1 MRTNTVTDHA
11 RLFEDAWDQ
20 PGHTAIELPAVDV
33 DEVLATRYSTGKDVT
48 YTRSMVWDMEV
59 RKAVRPD
66 KYIPTVVRPGSLE
79 NFGTG
84 RNDRPVDF
92 VRVTDQLLWLDA
104 GTYGRVIEHVHL
116 DHDNHRAFFIGAPR
130 FTTPDGRQL
139 VAGTAQPLFHVE
151 HSVSGTE
158 QRPLN
163 HWRIVHLTPTPDAAM
178 VAYFA
183 AMAQD
188 PYLRIF
194 HEVYLREDLGLDLVR
209 EPLSST
215 E

>member
-1 MRTNTVTDHA
+1 M
-11 RLFEDAWDQ
+11 
-20 PGHTAIELPAVDV
+20 
-33 DEVLATRYSTGKDVT
+33 
-48 YTRSMVWDMEV
+48 
-59 RKAVRPD
+59 
-66 KYIPTVVRPGSLE
+66 
-79 NFGTG
+79 
-84 RNDRPVDF
+84 
-92 VRVTDQLLWLDA
+92 
-104 GTYGRVIEHVHL
+104 IEHVHL

-163 HWRIVHLTPTPDAAM
+163 HWRIVHLTTTPDPAM
-178 VAYFA
+178 IAYFA

-194 HEVYLREDLGLDLVR
+194 HEVYLRNDVGLDLVR
-209 EPLSST
+209 G
-215 E
+215 